1 MCIRDR
7 LIIEDIKRKCG
18 EKINEFEEILGK
30 NIEYGIEKY
39 QESLN
44 NNLERATSQLDSF
57 LKDLKNA
64 EEMIKKI
71 NLTKEVINFYKGK
84 QNKFFN
90 EIKEIKNIIGK
101 N

>member
-1 MCIRDR
+1 M
-7 LIIEDIKRKCG
+7 
-18 EKINEFEEILGK
+18 

-39 QESLN
+39 QKSLN

-84 QNKFFN
+84 QNKFVN
-90 EIKEIKNIIGK
+90 EIEEIKNIIVK

>member
-1 MCIRDR
+1 MWR
-7 LIIEDIKRKCG
+7 
-18 EKINEFEEILGK
+18 KINDFEEILGK

-39 QESLN
+39 QKSLN

-90 EIKEIKNIIGK
+90 EIEKIENIIGK